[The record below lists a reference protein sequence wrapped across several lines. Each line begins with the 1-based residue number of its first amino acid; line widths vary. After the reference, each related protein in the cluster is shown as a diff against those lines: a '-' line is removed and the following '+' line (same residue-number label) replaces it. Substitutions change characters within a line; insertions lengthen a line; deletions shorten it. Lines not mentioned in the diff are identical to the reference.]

1 MHPGTL
7 SSPGPL
13 AAREPAELARELTAA
28 ALELGFAR
36 VGFAPVERLERGSV
50 AFERWLRAGYAGN
63 MTYLEDSGDRADPRA
78 LLAEAKSVVVVALQY
93 ASAGDEP
100 VPLKTREGR
109 ALTGTVARYARGR
122 DYHQLLRDRL
132 IELAVRASA
141 LVGRPV
147 LSRACVDTAP
157 LLEREA
163 AAFAGLGFIGKNTLA
178 IVAGLGSYVLLGELL
193 LDVEVAPGTPAEP
206 RCGACRACLDV
217 CPTGAF
223 VDPYVLD
230 ARRCIAYLTIEYT
243 GIIPRELRAPIG
255 TRVFGCDACQ
265 EACPYNASPHP
276 RPILPELRPRPE
288 VDPVDLEAL
297 LELGSATYRK
307 FVKHSSMRRANRST
321 LSRNAAIALGN
332 THDALAAAPLAK
344 AVMGHPIALVRGHAA
359 WALGE
364 LGDKTGPAG
373 LDALERA
380 RLADEDPWVREEAAA
395 ALERLAGTPA

>member
-1 MHPGTL
+1 MHPGTV
-7 SSPGPL
+7 SSPGPA
-13 AAREPAELARELTAA
+13 AARDPAELGRELTAA

-36 VGFAPVERLERGSV
+36 VAFAPVERLERGSV
-50 AFERWLRAGYAGN
+50 AFERWLAAGYAGD
-63 MTYLEDSGDRADPRA
+63 MTYLEKSGDRADPRA
-78 LLAEAKSVVVVALQY
+78 LLAEVKSVVVVALQY
-93 ASAGDEP
+93 ASAADDP
-100 VPLKTREGR
+100 VPLRTPGGR

-122 DYHQLLRDRL
+122 DYHQVLRDRL
-132 IELAVRASA
+132 FELAQRASA

-157 LLEREA
+157 LLERESA
-163 AAFAGLGFIGKNTLA
+163 ALAGLGFMGKNTLA

-193 LDVEVAPGTPAEP
+193 LDVEIAPGTPAEP

-243 GIIPRELRAPIG
+243 GIIPRELRGPIG

-265 EACPYNASPHP
+265 EVCPYNASPHA
-276 RPILPELRPRPE
+276 RPILPEFRPRPE
-288 VDPVDLEAL
+288 VHPVDLEAL

-332 THDALAAAPLAK
+332 THDAVAEAPLAR
-344 AVMGHPIALVRGHAA
+344 AVRGHPIALVRGHAA

-364 LGDKTGPAG
+364 LGEKTGTEG
-373 LDALERA
+373 RDALERA
-380 RLADEDPWVREEAAA
+380 RLSDEDPWVREEAEI
-395 ALERLAGTPA
+395 ALERLAGTET